1 MNQFFVRA
9 FEIQEEIRANRRY
22 LHQHAEVGVD
32 LPETTQYLM
41 KTLREMGYEPQEIA
55 PCSVVATVGTGKGK
69 TFLLRSD
76 SSLGRK
82 FLPGAGP

>member
-1 MNQFFVRA
+1 MDNTVCLDQNRCYQLERMVVMNQFFVRA

-55 PCSVVATVGTGKGK
+55 PCSVVATV
-69 TFLLRSD
+69 S
-76 SSLGRK
+76 
-82 FLPGAGP
+82 